1 MDFLYSLV
9 ARNYSEVFLCFTP
22 LDAVANIP
30 TGLEALGG
38 LQRAQGRGES
48 KTLRSEAQ
56 PGGK

>member
-1 MDFLYSLV
+1 MFH
-9 ARNYSEVFLCFTP
+9 T
-22 LDAVANIP
+22 LDTVANIP